1 VKNFLLL
8 VALFSCHVLAAKV
21 EASTAMIRTADLT
34 TEPQYIVVQYSKQEA
49 KQAQAE
55 IGHLPKRHL
64 TPEGST
70 QVWAVFNEKAPN
82 AERFA
87 SYSQNSFIVTRSKFA
102 EVIRFCKAGTITDYN
117 AYPFCA
123 PEFLKLAEII
133 ND

>member
-1 VKNFLLL
+1 MKNFLLL

-49 KQAQAE
+49 EQAKRE
-55 IGHLPKRHL
+55 IGFLPTRHL
-64 TPEGST
+64 TPQGST

-87 SYSQNSFIVTRSKFA
+87 RLSKNSFIVSRSKFA
-102 EVIRFCKAGTITDYN
+102 EVIRFCGAKQTTDYS
-117 AYPFCA
+117 AFPFCA